1 MTRESCSDSEAGL
14 LLVPWC
20 NHPNNQCNKVQLPR
34 KIVLEFETTKLV
46 FEKWAPTFASH
57 VPDLANQYYAW
68 VLGFPLQ
75 MTKISQS

>member
-14 LLVPWC
+14 LLGTMVQPP
-20 NHPNNQCNKVQLPR
+20 HNQCNKVQLPR

-57 VPDLANQYYAW
+57 VPDLTNQYCA
-68 VLGFPLQ
+68 VLLF
-75 MTKISQS
+75 